1 MEIIS
6 KLEASLLGL
15 KHFFTGV
22 PCRNGHVAN
31 RLVSSGT
38 CIECNKAKRARYA
51 PPTGFPRGRPRADE
65 NRPVSIN
72 AVKCAEY
79 RKKRLAQ
86 DPVFKETM
94 TKYSLDWR
102 EKNRERSNEIARAV
116 YQRKKLRKE
125 NGNGSE

>member
-1 MEIIS
+1 MQIIS

-15 KHFFTGV
+15 KHYFTGV

-31 RLVSSGT
+31 RLISSGT

-72 AVKCAEY
+72 AVKTAEY
-79 RKKRLAQ
+79 RKKRLAE
-86 DPVFKETM
+86 DPTFRETHNRN
-94 TKYSLDWR
+94 SLAWQAR
-102 EKNRERSNEIARAV
+102 NPERTREIARES
-116 YQRKKLRKE
+116 YHRRKQRE
-125 NGNGSE
+125 QQYGQ